1 MVFQLAQNAVA
12 LGVAVKVFKVGDFG
26 FTQVAKR
33 CGITVLAEP
42 FANGRFTRMTKRRVT
57 DVVREAGGLHDR
69 SEMVFVNVLGQI
81 LFNQMIHRN
90 REAAAHAR
98 HFDAVSQAAVH
109 MVIHRERVHLRLT
122 AKAPERCRKNN
133 TVVIAVKVRTVR
145 VQIGGVPVARRRKQ
159 SIPLK
164 HR

>member
-12 LGVAVKVFKVGDFG
+12 LGVAVKVFKISHFG
-26 FTQVAKR
+26 IIQVTHRSRIA
-33 CGITVLAEP
+33 VLTEP

-57 DVVREAGGLHDR
+57 DVVREAGGLHNR

-90 REAAAHAR
+90 RKAAPHAR
-98 HFDAVSQAAVH
+98 HFDAVSQATVH
-109 MVIHRERVHLRLT
+109 MVIHRERVHLSLA

-164 HR
+164 HT